1 MTMLYTYYGKVQK
14 CLTVAETTKHENP
27 GCRFWVTFK
36 NNETGDVLPAC
47 LGLKWKAKNCAA
59 GFAASLATAM
69 RARGNRTAS
78 GGDYRW
84 ALLRTKEA

>member
-14 CLTVAETTKHENP
+14 CLTVAETTKHENA

-47 LGLKWKAKNCAA
+47 LGMKAHSSTE
-59 GFAASLATAM
+59 GFAAALAPEM
-69 RARGNRTAS
+69 RARGDAAAG
-78 GGDYRW
+78 GGDCRW
-84 ALLRTKEA
+84 ALLKNQEA